1 MNTSENDSLTR
12 EVLPALQL
20 GAGTL
25 LLMEAMTALLTSS
38 LLATL
43 NTPNTFSIR
52 GSHTPPVSQTDAK
65 ESEMNQQ

>member
-25 LLMEAMTALLTSS
+25 LLMEAIRALLTSS
-38 LLATL
+38 TLVPL
-43 NTPNTFSIR
+43 NTPSTFSIR
-52 GSHTPPVSQTDAK
+52 GSQAPGTSQTDA
-65 ESEMNQQ
+65 